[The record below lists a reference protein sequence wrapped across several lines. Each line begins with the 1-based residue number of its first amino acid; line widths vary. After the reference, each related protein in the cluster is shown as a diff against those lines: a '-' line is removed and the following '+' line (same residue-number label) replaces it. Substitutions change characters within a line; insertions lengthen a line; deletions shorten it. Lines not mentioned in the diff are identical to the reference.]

1 MLRVL
6 SGVLKGGLIGF
17 AIGALSWRLGL
28 SGIPACLDYGL
39 IGALVGVL
47 WGRPP
52 WRQETIWTPLLK
64 GIFGVVVG
72 IGLYWL
78 AHKFL
83 YATRLDLA
91 VKLGAPDKPIP
102 NVPVVLGPIVGA
114 IWGILVELDDSGG
127 SGSTD
132 PDAPISKR

>member
-17 AIGALSWRLGL
+17 CVGALSWRIGMT
-28 SGIPACLDYGL
+28 GVPAFIDYGL

-47 WGRPP
+47 GGRPP

-64 GIFGVVVG
+64 GIFGIVVG

-78 AHKFL
+78 AHKL
-83 YATRLDLA
+83 LGNTRLDLA

-102 NVPVVLGPIVGA
+102 DVSVVLGPMVGA
-114 IWGILVELDDSGG
+114 LWGILVELDDSGA
-127 SGSTD
+127 STN
-132 PDAPISKR
+132 PDAAISKR